1 MHHIHVNI
9 PCWDPS
15 LCSEDTSHGAKDA
28 FAELSPVLPF
38 MQTAWVQSYLRFA
51 LPSPLWGW
59 QLCVSSFPCCFVP
72 AWLSEQRAGELRDA
86 CHHRTAGSAGLFSR
100 PAAEPFLQVTAMQTY
115 ANAAAACLC
124 NCPSSSGISRVT
136 MGLTAQ

>member
-1 MHHIHVNI
+1 MHLIHVNI

-28 FAELSPVLPF
+28 FADLSLVLPF
-38 MQTAWVQSYLRFA
+38 VQTAWVQSYLRFA

-72 AWLSEQRAGELRDA
+72 AWLSEQRVGELRDA
-86 CHHRTAGSAGLFSR
+86 CHHRTAGSARLFSR